1 MSQFVDV
8 DGSADPAALVS
19 YLDQAAAGLRELK
32 QVALAALDSVTGQ
45 RILDIGCGAGH
56 NLLKLAALGAHPVG
70 LDASAVMTREA
81 ANRCG
86 PSATIIRGDAAALP
100 IGAASFA
107 GCYTERV
114 LQHLLDLDTAVAEI
128 SRVLRPG
135 GRLVALET
143 QWSSARLTTGDP
155 ELARRVASCVPL
167 GFRQPDILTDLPAAL
182 RANGFHQIVTVADT
196 LRTSLADLT
205 AFSVPRAMDRA
216 VALGLASASTL
227 ADWWVDAQ
235 ADDGPDAALV
245 DRVVIS
251 AVRDRRLPGE

>member
-19 YLDQAAAGLRELK
+19 YLDRAAAGLRELK

-56 NLLKLAALGAHPVG
+56 HLLKLAALGAHPVG

-81 ANRCG
+81 GNRCG
-86 PSATIIRGDAAALP
+86 PSAAVVRGDAAALP
-100 IGAASFA
+100 IGAGSFD
-107 GCYTERV
+107 GCCTERV
-114 LQHLLDLDTAVAEI
+114 LQHLVDLDSAVAEI
-128 SRVLRPG
+128 GRVLRPG

-143 QWSSARLTTGDP
+143 QWSSAQLTTGDP
-155 ELARRVASCVPL
+155 EVAGIVASCVPL

-182 RANGFHQIVTVADT
+182 RANGFHQLVTVADT
-196 LRTSLADLT
+196 LHTSLAELT
-205 AFSVPRAMDRA
+205 AFSAPRAMDRA
-216 VALGLASASTL
+216 VALGLASASTV
-227 ADWWVDAQ
+227 AGWWVAAQ
-235 ADDGPDAALV
+235 AADGPDAALV

-251 AVRDRRLPGE
+251 AVRN